1 MKIVMAIGA
10 SVVFGIASGVVA
22 AIVIVPFAILDGGC
36 AAGTP
41 AAGLSGMSNDT
52 AAIVAGTILLAVLLY
67 VIALRLRARAV
78 FFPAYA
84 MYFFA
89 ECLSRRCIRSY
100 IHLRPGSAAACA
112 SVGSVAGT
120 IG

>member
-1 MKIVMAIGA
+1 
-10 SVVFGIASGVVA
+10 
-22 AIVIVPFAILDGGC
+22 
-36 AAGTP
+36 
-41 AAGLSGMSNDT
+41 
-52 AAIVAGTILLAVLLY
+52 VLLY
-67 VIALRLRARAV
+67 VIALVCVPVAV

-89 ECLSRRCIRSY
+89 ECYPALHGADY

-120 IG
+120 DG

>member
-1 MKIVMAIGA
+1 MI
-10 SVVFGIASGVVA
+10 
-22 AIVIVPFAILDGGC
+22 PFAILGVVVVLLGHS
-36 AAGTP
+36 G
-41 AAGLSGMSNDT
+41 GLSWNAVTIT

-67 VIALRLRARAV
+67 VIALVCVPVAV

-89 ECLSRRCIRSY
+89 ERYPALHAQLYPPPPRA
-100 IHLRPGSAAACA
+100 LPPLAPPLPEP
-112 SVGSVAGT
+112 